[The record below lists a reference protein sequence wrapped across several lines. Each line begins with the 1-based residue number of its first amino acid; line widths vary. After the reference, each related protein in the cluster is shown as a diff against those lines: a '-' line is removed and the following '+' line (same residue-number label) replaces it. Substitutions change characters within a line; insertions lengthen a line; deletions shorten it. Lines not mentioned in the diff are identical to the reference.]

1 MAGRTRRRSEAGSDE
16 QQLQHSVRPSVRPS
30 VNLHCLTNSC
40 HHHRRRFDWIDN
52 KTSLPNCGLCVLLWA
67 KPAGASERRLGMTFR
82 RRLCL
87 PLPASLS
94 SATFEFSLMDRLSRF
109 KIDIATKRGRLCE
122 RVGERAR
129 ERDEATPSWRAQ
141 APRRR
146 NHSFTLGIIPIA

>member
-129 ERDEATPSWRAQ
+129 ETKQ
-141 APRRR
+141 RRRGARSRLVER

>member
-67 KPAGASERRLGMTFR
+67 KPAGASERRPGMTFR
-82 RRLCL
+82 RRLFL

-122 RVGERAR
+122 RVVERAR
-129 ERDEATPSWRAQ
+129 ETKQ
-141 APRRR
+141 RRRGARRRLVER